1 MKKTVKLI
9 VALSL
14 TLLLGLSFTACN
26 LGESTHTHTYTET
39 IATEDY
45 LKSEATCLSKAMYYK
60 SCECGEKGTE
70 TFEIGEK
77 SPHVYENGKCKWCE
91 EDEAIAHTHTYDKE
105 VAESKYLKEEAT
117 CITKAIYWLSC
128 ECGDKGTDTFEYG
141 DFVEHD
147 FSLTWTKENGKHWRA
162 CQTEGC
168 LVTSN
173 EEEHSYINGECV
185 CGELEPVV
193 DINEVSLT
201 QWESA
206 FEFENVTINQYLVI
220 SQGENVL
227 VGTYLLDDSNAA
239 MSFEGNTIPMEGYAD
254 FIRMNFDFSNCY
266 TFAEYQ
272 EGKYFIDSF
281 DVYGDGSYV
290 YEDAYLTFENGV
302 LKSITATIKEEVPE
316 YDDDYNEIGSTVE
329 ISSCFI
335 EFVDYGTTTIT
346 IVENTLPITQ
356 QEWEALFATENF
368 NNMTIVASFSVGNT
382 AYVENIYYNNGNE
395 KITVTGYNNVE
406 LYYVN
411 STWYTYAVSEN
422 TFVETDVFGAEY
434 PYVTLSDSFKNFFSM
449 MKNLYALINYDA
461 TEDTYYYTSDSGSYY
476 ITIDDGK
483 VVSLTTI
490 FNIEGEASVY
500 SYTISN
506 YGTTSFIVPFDT
518 THVCNYVEE
527 VVDAKYW
534 KSDATCIE

>member
-9 VALSL
+9 LAFSL

-26 LGESTHTHTYTET
+26 LGESTHTHAYTET

-45 LKSEATCLSKAMYYK
+45 LKSEATCLSKAVYYK

-91 EDEAIAHTHTYDKE
+91 EDETIAHTHTYDKQ

-117 CITKAIYWLSC
+117 CISKAIYWLSC

-141 DFVEHD
+141 DFAEHD
-147 FSLTWTKENGKHWRA
+147 FSLTWTKENGKHWHA

-329 ISSCFI
+329 TSSCFI

-346 IVENTLPITQ
+346 IETTLPITQ

-506 YGTTSFIVPFDT
+506 YDTTSFVIPFDP
-518 THVCNYVEE
+518 THVCNYVE
-527 VVDAKYW
+527 
-534 KSDATCIE
+534 

>member
-1 MKKTVKLI
+1 MKKKFIIL
-9 VALSL
+9 L
-14 TLLLGLSFTACN
+14 TIIICISFSAFFVACN
-26 LGESTHTHTYTET
+26 EHTHAYTET
-39 IATEDY
+39 IATENY
-45 LKSEATCLSKAMYYK
+45 LKSEATCLSKAVYYK
-60 SCECGEKGTE
+60 SCECGEKGT
-70 TFEIGEK
+70 
-77 SPHVYENGKCKWCE
+77 
-91 EDEAIAHTHTYDKE
+91 
-105 VAESKYLKEEAT
+105 
-117 CITKAIYWLSC
+117 
-128 ECGDKGTDTFEYG
+128 DTFEYG
-141 DFVEHD
+141 DFAEHD
-147 FSLTWTKENGKHWRA
+147 FSLMWTKENGKHWHA

-193 DINEVSLT
+193 DINKVSLT

-227 VGTYLLDDSNAA
+227 VGSYLLDDSNAA
-239 MSFEGNTIPMEGYAD
+239 VSIEDITIPMEGYAD
-254 FIRMNFDFSNCY
+254 FIRMYFDFSNCY

-302 LKSITATIKEEVPE
+302 LKSITATIKDEVPE
-316 YDDDYNEIGSTVE
+316 YDDNYNEINSTVE

-434 PYVTLSDSFKNFFSM
+434 PYVNLSDSFKNFFSM

-483 VVSLTTI
+483 VVSLTTM
-490 FNIEGEASVY
+490 FDIEGEASVY

-506 YGTTSFIVPFDT
+506 YGTTSFIVPFEPA
-518 THVCNYVEE
+518 N
-527 VVDAKYW
+527 
-534 KSDATCIE
+534 

>member
-1 MKKTVKLI
+1 MQKEKTKNSFIIGGKMKKLI
-9 VALSL
+9 TIIL
-14 TLLLGLSFTACN
+14 TLCMCFTLGISLTACN
-26 LGESTHTHTYTET
+26 PEHTHAYTKT

-45 LKSEATCLSKAMYYK
+45 LKSEATCLSKATYYK

-70 TFEIGEK
+70 TFE
-77 SPHVYENGKCKWCE
+77 H
-91 EDEAIAHTHTYDKE
+91 
-105 VAESKYLKEEAT
+105 
-117 CITKAIYWLSC
+117 
-128 ECGDKGTDTFEYG
+128 G
-141 DFVEHD
+141 DFAEHD
-147 FSLTWTKENGKHWRA
+147 FSLTWTKENGKHWHA

-173 EEEHSYINGECV
+173 EEVHSYLNGECV

-227 VGTYLLDDSNAA
+227 VKTYLLDDSNAA

-316 YDDDYNEIGSTVE
+316 YDNDHNIIGSTVE
-329 ISSCFI
+329 TSSCFI

-346 IVENTLPITQ
+346 TVGNTLPITQ
-356 QEWEALFATENF
+356 EEWEALFAIENF
-368 NNMTIVASFSVGNT
+368 DNMTIIASFSVGNT
-382 AYVENIYYNNGNE
+382 AYEENIYYNNGNE
-395 KITVTGYNNVE
+395 KITVTGYDNVE
-406 LYYVN
+406 LYCIN
-411 STWYTYAVSEN
+411 STWYTYYVSEN

-434 PYVTLSDSFKNFFSM
+434 PYVSLSDSFKNFFSM
-449 MKNLYALINYDA
+449 MKISYAVINYDA
-461 TEDTYYYTSDSGSYY
+461 TEDTYYYIFDSASFY
-476 ITIDDGK
+476 ITVNNGK
-483 VVSLTTI
+483 VACLSTI
-490 FNIEGEASVY
+490 FNIEGETSVY

-506 YGTTSFIVPFDT
+506 YGTTSFSVPFDP
-518 THVCNYVEE
+518 THV
-527 VVDAKYW
+527 
-534 KSDATCIE
+534 